1 MQLKWHKNLTLKK
14 WQKYTKDKQ
23 ILSIAAEFMRA
34 KNLLLWKKNNEV
46 KQSYE
51 RAYELLDLTVED
63 QAWQTSLKEILRFRE
78 IIGELYLK
86 PNLKLNEKLLNILLT
101 LTPGSYNLYH

>member
-1 MQLKWHKNLTLKK
+1 MQLKWHKNLTPKK
-14 WQKYTKDKQ
+14 WQEYTKDKQ
-23 ILSIAAEFMRA
+23 ILSIAAELIRA

-51 RAYELLDLTVED
+51 RAFELLDLTIED
-63 QAWQTSLKEILRFRE
+63 YNWQHGLKEILRFRE
-78 IIGELYLK
+78 AMGELYLK